1 MPPCAGT
8 TVISIG
14 AATVIASAVLATVR
28 PPVTAITCASCKR
41 KRICRAAARATSS
54 ITPESMSA
62 SPWTTQTRS
71 TPSIC
76 ESDNSMPDNVRRP
89 LLTVRAA
96 STKLCPCGVNSI
108 PDALCV
114 RHPALFS
121 ASAAARTSRSARC
134 SRAAKARL
142 PIGSSAATRS
152 KISVRSSIS
161 SIKSGAINDSVFSID
176 VSISFMQ
183 ACGPVFS
190 RVHFLSRLV

>member
-14 AATVIASAVLATVR
+14 AATAIASAVLATVR
-28 PPVTAITCASCKR
+28 PPVTAITCAPCNK

-54 ITPESMSA
+54 ITPESISA
-62 SPWTTQTRS
+62 SPRTTHTRS

-76 ESDNSMPDNVRRP
+76 DSVSSMPESVRRP
-89 LLTVRAA
+89 PLTARAA
-96 STKLCPCGVNSI
+96 STRLCPCGVSSM
-108 PDALCV
+108 PEALCV
-114 RHPALFS
+114 RHPAFFS

-134 SRAAKARL
+134 SRAARARL
-142 PIGSSAATRS
+142 PMGSSAATRS
-152 KISVRSSIS
+152 RISARSSIS

-183 ACGPVFS
+183 ACGPVLLRTRFI
-190 RVHFLSRLV
+190 FCPD